1 MASYQQRLSRHRIA
15 RKTCLF
21 GNASRTG
28 STLTSPRVTAARRN
42 PVQVVPLIRSL
53 EYTTELCWYWPSSG
67 EGLRY
72 RGRYRHHCG
81 NLRCHHR
88 TFGLGRGRQAHRRGN
103 KIIQRQPCSS
113 AARCG
118 KLDRALQC
126 RSFGCRRLRSNLP
139 QNRPPQYAGVENR
152 SGRGAG
158 LHLHPDRSFQSL
170 GLLP

>member
-67 EGLRY
+67 EGLPY
-72 RGRYRHHCG
+72 GGRYRHHCG

-103 KIIQRQPCSS
+103 KIVQRRPQQADAAHLSATCNVDPSMPTHTSS
-113 AARCG
+113 ITTR
-118 KLDRALQC
+118 
-126 RSFGCRRLRSNLP
+126 
-139 QNRPPQYAGVENR
+139 
-152 SGRGAG
+152 
-158 LHLHPDRSFQSL
+158 
-170 GLLP
+170 